1 MIPIVKL
8 SELTKP
14 FYKTGEVAKYMN
26 ISVRG
31 VEQRCDRGVIHS
43 TRTDKNH
50 RRISREELIRILNKD
65 GLLYEDEAHRCDVI
79 YARVSTRKQKN
90 RGDLDR
96 QIATVTLFAALKNPK
111 DLTVL
116 SDVGSGLNDNRK
128 GLNTLLQMVMEDKVN
143 RIFINCRDRLTRFG
157 FNYLKKICDFHHTE
171 IVVVSS
177 EENDK
182 SMEEELAQDIIS
194 IIHSFSGKL
203 YGLRRKVRED
213 IDKELSD

>member
-1 MIPIVKL
+1 MVKL

-14 FYKTGEVAKYMN
+14 FYKTGEVAKYLN

-31 VEQRCDRGVIHS
+31 VEQQCDRGVIQN

-50 RRISREELIRILNKD
+50 RRISREELIRLLKKD
-65 GLLYEDEAHRCDVI
+65 GLLYEDDANRCDVI
-79 YARVSTRKQKN
+79 YARVSTHKQKS

-96 QIATVTLFAALKNPK
+96 QIEAITLFTAFKEPKN
-111 DLTVL
+111 LTVL

-143 RIFINCRDRLTRFG
+143 RIFISSPDRLTRFG
-157 FNYLKKICDFHHTE
+157 FNYLKNVCDFHRTE
-171 IVVVSS
+171 IVVVAS
-177 EENDK
+177 EEDDK
-182 SMEEELAQDIIS
+182 SVEEELAQDIIS

-203 YGLRRKVRED
+203 YGMRRKVKED